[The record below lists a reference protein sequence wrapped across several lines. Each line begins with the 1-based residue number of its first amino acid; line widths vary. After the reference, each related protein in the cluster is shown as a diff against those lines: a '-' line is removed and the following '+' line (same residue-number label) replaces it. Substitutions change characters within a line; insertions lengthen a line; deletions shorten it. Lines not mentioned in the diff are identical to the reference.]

1 MSPRSHRATETTE
14 KTSKESWPM
23 QGRVAC
29 LGFRAHRGREAHRVK
44 RWGRKSLE
52 SGQLFGVSAFGRRF
66 GGLAATASPESS
78 RFAKKPRISSTE
90 KPQERERV
98 GGQQRAACL
107 PVILRSR
114 RWRRPQRKI
123 AGAGVFGKLLQGGNL
138 SAVGLWLPSGRA
150 FGPLCRIVAG
160 AKPLIIRHHSPTS
173 GQPCAAGD
181 SIQSCF
187 Q

>member
-14 KTSKESWPM
+14 KTSRETWPR

-29 LGFRAHRGREAHRVK
+29 LGFRAHRGRGAHRVK

-52 SGQLFGVSAFGRRF
+52 SGQLLGCRPLAV
-66 GGLAATASPESS
+66 GLAGWLRRLAQNRRDSQRNQESVVQ
-78 RFAKKPRISSTE
+78 RNLK
-90 KPQERERV
+90 RERV